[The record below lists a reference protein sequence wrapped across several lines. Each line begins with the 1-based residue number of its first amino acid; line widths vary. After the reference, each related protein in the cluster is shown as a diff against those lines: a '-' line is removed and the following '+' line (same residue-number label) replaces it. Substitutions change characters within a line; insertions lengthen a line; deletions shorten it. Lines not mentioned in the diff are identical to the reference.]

1 MFKVL
6 AEIITIGDEILIGQV
21 IDTNSAWIAKTLAPL
36 GISIKQITSVS
47 DDKTHIV
54 SALNQAQQRVDI
66 ILITGGLGPT
76 KDDITKN
83 TLAEYFGSGLT
94 MHEATLKR
102 IEEIFSKRK
111 LPLLESNKMQAY
123 MPDLCVVLPNLIGT
137 APGMWFEQNQ
147 KVFVSLP
154 GVPYEMKEIMEKE
167 VIPRLKTRFV
177 FPSIVHRTFL
187 TSGIGESFL
196 AKRIATLEDSLPA
209 HIKLAYLPHF
219 STVRLRFSASGSDT
233 KKLEQELT
241 QIKDKLYMLAAPYIA
256 ADEDKRLQE
265 VIGEELLQL
274 NASVSTAES
283 CTGGMVAHLLTSVPG
298 SSRYF
303 YGSVVAY
310 HNQVKEQVLGVS
322 TADLQAYGAVS
333 KQVVEQMAL
342 GVAKLTGS
350 RFAIS
355 TSGIAGPDG
364 GSVEKPVGTVWVGVA
379 DGEAVFSKDYLL
391 YGNREQVIERAT
403 LIGIE
408 MLRKVIK
415 GLPL

>member
-350 RFAIS
+350 RFAIA